1 MIFGFYILR
10 TNLQICLEKLAI
22 YPKTKLFQFYPVN
35 LGKLKTKI
43 TMKKLFL
50 ALLTGISLSATAQIR
65 LPQPSPGASVS
76 QVVGTTDISV
86 KYSRPLLRGRDVF
99 GGVVPYDKVWRTG
112 ANGTNQ
118 ITFSNDVMVA
128 GQKLAAGSYS
138 MFSIPTKGDWTLI
151 FNKDLSAQEYNYSQ
165 EKDALRVTVKTA
177 TVAKTEAFT
186 IDFSGLSDSTADM
199 NITWS
204 DKKVI
209 APITV
214 ETTKMVEAAITKTS
228 NDNAGVMR
236 TAADYLSGKGK
247 LDQALKLVN
256 TSLAGAETFRN
267 LWSKAQILSKLGNFT
282 EALPLAQKALSL
294 GNADPNFGGMKDTI
308 EKGIADYTSKLPV
321 AMPAN
326 PLKKKK

>member
-1 MIFGFYILR
+1 M
-10 TNLQICLEKLAI
+10 N
-22 YPKTKLFQFYPVN
+22 
-35 LGKLKTKI
+35 
-43 TMKKLFL
+43 KLFL

-99 GGVVPYDKVWRTG
+99 GGVVVYDKVWRTG

-138 MFSIPTKGDWTLI
+138 IFSIPTAGDWTLI
-151 FNKDLSAQEYNYSQ
+151 FNKDLTAQEQNYSQ
-165 EKDALRVTVKTA
+165 EKDALRITIKPVI
-177 TVAKTEAFT
+177 VAKTEAFT
-186 IDFSGLSDSTADM
+186 IDFTGLSDSTADM

-204 DKKVI
+204 DKKIV
-209 APITV
+209 APITI
-214 ETTKMVEAAITKTS
+214 ETAKLVEAAITKAS

-247 LDQALKLVN
+247 LEQALKLVN
-256 TSLAGAETFRN
+256 TSVIGAENFRN
-267 LWSKAQILSKLGNFT
+267 LWSKAQIVGKLGNFA
-282 EALPLAQKALSL
+282 EALALAQKSL
-294 GNADPNFGGMKDTI
+294 AMGSSDPGFAGMKSAV
-308 EKGIADYTSKLPV
+308 EKGIADYTAKLPV
-321 AMPAN
+321 VLPVT

>member
-1 MIFGFYILR
+1 
-10 TNLQICLEKLAI
+10 
-22 YPKTKLFQFYPVN
+22 
-35 LGKLKTKI
+35 
-43 TMKKLFL
+43 MKKLFL

-65 LPQPSPGASVS
+65 LPQPSPAASVS

-99 GGVVPYDKVWRTG
+99 GGVVAYDKVWRTG

-118 ITFSNDVMVA
+118 ITFSNDVMIA
-128 GQKLAAGSYS
+128 GQKLAAGTYGI
-138 MFSIPTKGDWTLI
+138 FSIPTAGDWTLI
-151 FNKDLSAQEYNYSQ
+151 FNKDITAQEQNYSQ
-165 EKDALRVTVKTA
+165 EKDALRVTIKPV

-204 DKKVI
+204 DKKIV
-209 APITV
+209 APITI
-214 ETTKMVEAAITKTS
+214 ETTKMVDAAITKAS
-228 NDNAGVMR
+228 NDNAGMMR
-236 TAADYLSGKGK
+236 NAADYLLGKGK

-267 LWSKAQILSKLGNFT
+267 VWSKAQILSKLGNFA

-294 GNADPNFGGMKDTI
+294 GGSDPGFAGMKSAV
-308 EKGIADYTSKLPV
+308 EKGIADYTAKLPV
-321 AMPAN
+321 AMPSN

>member
-1 MIFGFYILR
+1 
-10 TNLQICLEKLAI
+10 
-22 YPKTKLFQFYPVN
+22 
-35 LGKLKTKI
+35 
-43 TMKKLFL
+43 MKKLFL

-86 KYSRPLLRGRDVF
+86 KYSRPLLKGREVF

-118 ITFSNDVMVA
+118 ITFSSDVMIA
-128 GQKLAAGSYS
+128 GQKLVAGSYS
-138 MFSIPTKGDWTLI
+138 IFSIPTTGDWTLI
-151 FNKDLSAQEYNYSQ
+151 FNKDLAAQEYNYSQ
-165 EKDALRVTVKTA
+165 EKDALRVTVKPV

-199 NITWS
+199 NISWA
-204 DKKVI
+204 DKKVV
-209 APITV
+209 APIMV
-214 ETTKMVEAAITKTS
+214 ETTKMVEAAITKAS
-228 NDNAGVMR
+228 NDNAGAMR

-247 LDQALKLVN
+247 LDQALKMVN
-256 TSLAGAETFRN
+256 TSIAGAETFRN
-267 LWSKAQILSKLGNFT
+267 LWSKAQILSKLGNFA

-294 GNADPNFGGMKDTI
+294 GNADPNFGTMKGTI
-308 EKGIADYTSKLPV
+308 EKGIADYTAKLPV

>member
-1 MIFGFYILR
+1 
-10 TNLQICLEKLAI
+10 
-22 YPKTKLFQFYPVN
+22 
-35 LGKLKTKI
+35 
-43 TMKKLFL
+43 MKKLFL

-65 LPQPSPGASVS
+65 LPQPSPAASVS

-86 KYSRPLLRGRDVF
+86 KYSRPLLRGRDVY
-99 GGVVPYDKVWRTG
+99 GGVVPFDKVWRTG

-128 GQKLAAGSYS
+128 GQKLAAGTYS
-138 MFSIPTKGDWTLI
+138 IFSIPTAGDWTLI
-151 FNKDLSAQEYNYSQ
+151 FNKDLAAQEYNYSQ
-165 EKDALRVTVKTA
+165 EKDVLRVTVKSM

-186 IDFSGLSDSTADM
+186 IDFTGLSDSTADM

-204 DKKVI
+204 DKKVV
-209 APITV
+209 APITI
-214 ETTKMVEAAITKTS
+214 ETTKMVDAAIAKAS
-228 NDNAGVMR
+228 NDNAGMMR

-256 TSLAGAETFRN
+256 TSIAGAETFRN
-267 LWSKAQILSKLGNFT
+267 LWSKAQILSKLGNFA

-294 GNADPNFGGMKDTI
+294 GNADPNFGTMKGTI
-308 EKGIADYTSKLPV
+308 EKGIADYTAKLPV

>member
-1 MIFGFYILR
+1 
-10 TNLQICLEKLAI
+10 
-22 YPKTKLFQFYPVN
+22 
-35 LGKLKTKI
+35 
-43 TMKKLFL
+43 MKKLFL

-118 ITFSNDVMVA
+118 ITFSNDVMIA

-138 MFSIPTKGDWTLI
+138 IFSIPTAGDWTLI
-151 FNKDLSAQEYNYSQ
+151 FNKDLVAQEYNYSQ
-165 EKDALRVTVKTA
+165 EKDVLRVTVKSV

-199 NITWS
+199 NITWA
-204 DKKVI
+204 DKKVV
-209 APITV
+209 APIMV
-214 ETTKMVEAAITKTS
+214 ETSKMVEAAITKAS

-247 LDQALKLVN
+247 LEQALKLVN
-256 TSLAGAETFRN
+256 TSIAGSETFRN
-267 LWSKAQILSKLGNFT
+267 LWSKAQIMSKLGDYT
-282 EALPLAQKALSL
+282 EALALSQKALSL
-294 GNADPNFGGMKDTI
+294 GNADPNFGTMKGTI
-308 EKGIADYTSKLPV
+308 EKGIADYTAKLPV
-321 AMPAN
+321 GLPAN
-326 PLKKKK
+326 MPGTKKKK

>member
-1 MIFGFYILR
+1 
-10 TNLQICLEKLAI
+10 
-22 YPKTKLFQFYPVN
+22 
-35 LGKLKTKI
+35 
-43 TMKKLFL
+43 MKKLFL

-65 LPQPSPGASVS
+65 LPQPSPAASVS

-86 KYSRPLLRGRDVF
+86 KYSRPLLRGRDVY
-99 GGVVPYDKVWRTG
+99 GGVVAYDKVWRTG

-118 ITFSNDVMVA
+118 ITISNDIMVA
-128 GQKLAAGSYS
+128 GQKLAAGTYS
-138 MFSIPTKGDWTLI
+138 IFSIPTKGDWTLI
-151 FNKDLSAQEYNYSQ
+151 FNKDLTAQEATYSQ
-165 EKDALRVTVKTA
+165 EKDVLSVNVKSV

-204 DKKVI
+204 DKKII
-209 APITV
+209 APITI
-214 ETTKMVEAAITKTS
+214 ETSKMVEAAITKVS

-256 TSLAGAETFRN
+256 ISIAGAENFRN
-267 LWSKAQILSKLGNFT
+267 VWSKAQIVSKLGNYA
-282 EALPLAQKALSL
+282 EALSLAQKSIALGGS
-294 GNADPNFGGMKDTI
+294 DPGFTGMKSAV
-308 EKGIADYTSKLPV
+308 EKGIADYTAKLPV

-326 PLKKKK
+326 PSKKKK

>member
-35 LGKLKTKI
+35 LKKLKTKI
-43 TMKKLFL
+43 SMKKLFL

-99 GGVVPYDKVWRTG
+99 GGVVPFDKVWRTG

-138 MFSIPTKGDWTLI
+138 IFSIPTKGDWTLI

-165 EKDALRVTVKTA
+165 EKDALRVTVKST

-199 NITWS
+199 NISWS

-256 TSLAGAETFRN
+256 TSIAGAETFRN
-267 LWSKAQILSKLGNFT
+267 VWSKAQILSKLGNYA
-282 EALPLAQKALSL
+282 EALPLAQKALAL
-294 GNADPNFGGMKDTI
+294 GGTDPGFAGIKGAV

-321 AMPAN
+321 VVAPV
-326 PLKKKK
+326 LKKKK

>member
-1 MIFGFYILR
+1 
-10 TNLQICLEKLAI
+10 
-22 YPKTKLFQFYPVN
+22 
-35 LGKLKTKI
+35 
-43 TMKKLFL
+43 MKQLFL
-50 ALLTGISLSATAQIR
+50 ALLTGITLSATAQIR

-99 GGVVPYDKVWRTG
+99 GGVVAYDKVWRTG

-118 ITFSNDVMVA
+118 ITFSNDVMIA

-138 MFSIPTKGDWTLI
+138 IFSIPTAGDWTLI
-151 FNKDLSAQEYNYSQ
+151 FNKDLSAQEQNYSQ
-165 EKDALRVTVKTA
+165 EKDALRVTIKPI

-204 DKKVI
+204 DKKIV
-209 APITV
+209 APITI
-214 ETTKMVEAAITKTS
+214 ETTKLVEASITKAS

-247 LDQALKLVN
+247 LEQALKLVN
-256 TSLAGAETFRN
+256 TSVIGAENFRN
-267 LWSKAQILSKLGNFT
+267 LWSKAQIVGKLGNYA
-282 EALPLAQKALSL
+282 EALALAQKSL
-294 GNADPNFGGMKDTI
+294 AMGGADPGFAGMKSAV
-308 EKGIADYTSKLPV
+308 EKGIADYTAKLPV
-321 AMPAN
+321 VLPVT